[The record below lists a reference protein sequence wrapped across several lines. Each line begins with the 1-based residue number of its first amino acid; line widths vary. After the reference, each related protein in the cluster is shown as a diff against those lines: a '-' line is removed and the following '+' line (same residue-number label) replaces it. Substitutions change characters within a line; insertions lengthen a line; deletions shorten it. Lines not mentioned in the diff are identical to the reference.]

1 MGNVRIYGEK
11 AYEAKMAAKAL
22 EQSVKNTFE
31 SCEQLISYIHSAKW
45 SGKARDTFLTYLEI
59 IQQYHKDMESAL
71 AKQTKALNNLE
82 GYFNDFLHDG
92 SVREV
97 RNL

>member
-11 AYEAKMAAKAL
+11 AYEAKVAANAL
-22 EQSVKNTFE
+22 EQSVKSTYE
-31 SCEQLISYIHSAKW
+31 SCEQLISYIQSAKW

-59 IQQYHKDMESAL
+59 IRQYHKDMESAL
-71 AKQTKALNNLE
+71 GKQTEALNNLE
-82 GYFNDFLHDG
+82 GYFNDFLQDS
-92 SVREV
+92 SVRDV